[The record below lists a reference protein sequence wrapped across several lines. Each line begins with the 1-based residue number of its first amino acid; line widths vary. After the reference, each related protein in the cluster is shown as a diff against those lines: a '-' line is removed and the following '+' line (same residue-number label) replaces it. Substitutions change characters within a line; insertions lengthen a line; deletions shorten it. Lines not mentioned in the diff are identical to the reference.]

1 LEASVTRTQLRIL
14 ALSALTTQLGIA
26 SALGVIGCAA
36 TPDSSSDLASA
47 GADGEDTEADTES
60 LAQSFVGTSGS
71 SGSSLGLQSADELNP
86 KLGGQGLEVQGIV
99 SNPAGGFYQPPG
111 CLVENS
117 DSATKT
123 NTYTFS
129 DCTGPFGLLHLTG
142 VVTAVWSV
150 ASGDTLDVT
159 LSASNFQ
166 VNKATLSSWNAN
178 ATITANGSSRDMVWS
193 ASLSGTTGSGRAF
206 SRTNNKNISW
216 TVGEPCLAISG
227 TSQGTITGLDLRTV
241 ITSYSR
247 CEGSCPA
254 AGSEIQVTDVSNG
267 DSVAVKYLGGAE
279 AQFTGV
285 NGTVTDIPLLCGL

>member
-1 LEASVTRTQLRIL
+1 MTRTQLRIL

-26 SALGVIGCAA
+26 SALGVVGCAA
-36 TPDSSSDLASA
+36 SPDSSSNLAAA

-60 LAQSFVGTSGS
+60 LALSFVGSGS
-71 SGSSLGLQSADELNP
+71 SASGSSLSLQSADALNP
-86 KLGGQGLEVQGIV
+86 KLGGEGLEAQGIV
-99 SNPAGGFYQPPG
+99 SDPAGGFFGPAG

-117 DSATKT
+117 DLATQT

-129 DCTGPFGLLHLTG
+129 DCTGPYGLIHLTG
-142 VVTAVWSV
+142 VVTAVWSL

-159 LSASNFQ
+159 LSASDFQ
-166 VNKATLSSWNAN
+166 VNRATVSSWNAN
-178 ATITANGSSRDMVWS
+178 ATITANGASRDMVWS

-206 SRTNNKNISW
+206 SRTNNKTIEW
-216 TVGEPCLAISG
+216 TVGEPCISISG
-227 TSQGTITGLDLRTV
+227 TSQGTITGLDLKTV

-247 CEGSCPA
+247 CEASCPA

-279 AQFTGV
+279 AQFTAVDGK
-285 NGTVTDIPLLCGL
+285 VTDIPLLCGL